1 VNRDIMARDICCQN
15 FKGLIAYIRHHYG
28 EKGVSTLL
36 EGLIDNPRYLVRDK
50 FDPSILHAIQ
60 QDHLSDSAYWVSNDF
75 SIALFENVKKII
87 KVPNPLIT
95 AGIGAVRESLSKR
108 VLFAARF
115 MGIAAISE
123 QAAKINARFNNTKV
137 VTLSERSDC
146 SATFELKYRPG
157 FQVTRNVCNWNLGIY
172 LEIGRMTGA
181 ANVRAEEVRC
191 VLDGD
196 DHCAIKL
203 SWDRSN
209 WFNSVSKRIAKRMIQ
224 WTSSDLIEEYETT
237 VRERDQLIDNLIR
250 SEEKYRKLFEDS
262 LDAMSLTAGGIILD
276 VNPAW
281 LKIHGY
287 AHKGEVVGK
296 DVMNIIHPEDRKVL
310 SARRKSWPDIPDRV
324 FRLRDLRPDSSF
336 FDVEVYSFEIVIDG
350 QVSLL
355 STIRDITELKR
366 IEASRRQLE
375 SRIKRAEKM
384 EALGTMAG
392 GVAHDLNNILSGIVG
407 YPDLI
412 LMQLPPDSPLR
423 KPITAIMQ
431 SGQKA
436 AAVVEDLLTLA
447 RRGVATNEILHL
459 NHIIEEYLSSLEFE
473 KLSSQF
479 PKAVVETRLYPDL
492 LNIEGSRVHLAKTV
506 MNLVINAA
514 EAMPD
519 GGLITIQTENVYI
532 DRPVE
537 DYDAIREGDYV
548 VLTITDTG
556 IGISPEDKEKIFEP
570 FYTKKVMGRSG
581 TGLGMAVVW
590 GTVKDLKGYI
600 NVETEKGKGT
610 RFILY
615 LPVTGRKEL
624 RLDPGITLENLRGNG
639 EKILIVD
646 DVSQQL
652 DIASEI
658 LTQMGYAPTA
668 VSSGE
673 QAVAYMRDHDCDLL
687 ILDMIMEPGIDGL
700 ETYRRILEHH
710 PDQKAVIASGFSET
724 SRVAEVQRLG
734 AGAYIKKPYTVEK
747 LAGIVRSELDRNPV
761 LFRKSKSET
770 RNSKQRLKTQK
781 S

>member
-1 VNRDIMARDICCQN
+1 MARDICCQN
-15 FKGLIAYIRHHYG
+15 FKGLIAFIRNHYG
-28 EKGVSTLL
+28 EEGVNTLL
-36 EGLIDNPRYLVRDK
+36 EGLVNNPHFLVGDK
-50 FDPSILHAIQ
+50 FDPSIQNAIRQ
-60 QDHLSDSAYWVSNDF
+60 IHMTDSAYWVSNDF

-87 KVPNPLIT
+87 KTPNPLVT
-95 AGIGAVRESLSKR
+95 AGIGAVRESLSR
-108 VLFAARF
+108 RALFVARF
-115 MGIAAISE
+115 MTPIAISR
-123 QAAKINARFNNTKV
+123 QATKINARFNNTKDV
-137 VTLSERSDC
+137 LLSE
-146 SATFELKYRPG
+146 SADSSVTFELRYRPG
-157 FQVTRNVCNWNLGIY
+157 FRVTKNVCHWNLGIY
-172 LEIGRMTGA
+172 QEIARMTGA

-209 WFNSVSKRIAKRMIQ
+209 WFKSFFKGIAKRVIQ
-224 WTSSDLIEEYETT
+224 WTFSELVEEYEST
-237 VRERDQLIDNLIR
+237 VQERDHLIENLIR
-250 SEEKYRKLFEDS
+250 SEKKYRKLFEDS
-262 LDAMSLTAGGIILD
+262 LDAMSLSAGGIILD

-287 AHKGEVVGK
+287 EHKGEVAGK
-296 DVMNIIHPEDRKVL
+296 DVISIIHPEDRNAL
-310 SARRKSWPDIPDRV
+310 SERRECWPDIPNRF
-324 FRLRDLRPDSSF
+324 FRIRDLRRDGSF

-366 IEASRRQLE
+366 TEDFRRQLE
-375 SRIKRAEKM
+375 LRIKRAEKM

-412 LMQLPPDSPLR
+412 LMQLPPDSPLH

-436 AAVVEDLLTLA
+436 ALVVEDLLTLA

-459 NHIIEEYLSSLEFE
+459 NRIIEEYLSSLEFE
-473 KLSSQF
+473 MLSSQF
-479 PKAVVETRLYPDL
+479 PKAVVETQLNPDL
-492 LNIEGSRVHLAKTV
+492 LNIDGSRVHLAKTV
-506 MNLVINAA
+506 MNLVTNAA

-519 GGLITIQTENVYI
+519 GGVITIQTENIYI
-532 DRPVE
+532 DQPIE
-537 DYDAIREGDYV
+537 GYDAIREGDYV
-548 VLTITDTG
+548 VLTIADTG
-556 IGISPEDKEKIFEP
+556 TGISPEDKEKIFEP

-590 GTVKDLKGYI
+590 GTVKDHNGYI
-600 NVETEKGKGT
+600 NVETGKGKGA
-610 RFILY
+610 RFTLY
-615 LPVTGRKEL
+615 LPVTGREEL
-624 RLDPGITLENLRGNG
+624 RMDPGISLENLRGNG

-646 DVSQQL
+646 DVPQQL
-652 DIASEI
+652 DIASEM
-658 LTQMGYAPTA
+658 LTYLGYAPTS
-668 VSSGE
+668 VCSGE

-724 SRVAEVQRLG
+724 GRVAELQRLG

-747 LAGIVRSELDRNPV
+747 LAGIVRSELDRNPA
-761 LFRKSKSET
+761 RQHK
-770 RNSKQRLKTQK
+770 
-781 S
+781 

>member
-1 VNRDIMARDICCQN
+1 MSSDIMARDICCQN
-15 FKGLIAYIRHHYG
+15 FKGLIAYILHHYG
-28 EKGVSTLL
+28 QEGVNSLL
-36 EGLIDNPRYLVRDK
+36 DGLINNPRYLVRDK
-50 FDPSILHAIQ
+50 FDPSNLHVIQ
-60 QDHLSDSAYWVSNDF
+60 QDHLNDSAYWVSNDF
-75 SIALFENVKKII
+75 SIALFDNVKKII
-87 KVPNPLIT
+87 KDPNPLMT
-95 AGIGAVRESLSKR
+95 AGVGAVLESLSKR
-108 VLFAARF
+108 ALVAARF
-115 MGIAAISE
+115 LGPLAISRR
-123 QAAKINARFNNTKV
+123 AASINDRFNHTKTV
-137 VTLSERSDC
+137 SLSEHGDC
-146 SATFELKYRPG
+146 SVTFELKYRPG
-157 FQVTRNVCNWNLGIY
+157 FRVTRNVCNWNLGIY
-172 LEIGRMTGA
+172 QGIAGMTGA
-181 ANVRAEEVRC
+181 ANVRAEEIRC

-196 DHCAIKL
+196 DHCAIRL

-209 WFNSVSKRIAKRMIQ
+209 WFGSIFKRVARRAML
-224 WTSSDLIEEYETT
+224 WTFSDLIEEYETT

-262 LDAMSLTAGGIILD
+262 LDAMSLTAGGILLD

-281 LKIHGY
+281 LNLHGY
-287 AHKGEVVGK
+287 AHKGEVVGR
-296 DVMNIIHPEDRKVL
+296 DVLDIVHPEDRKTL
-310 SARRKSWPDIPDRV
+310 SARRKCRPDIPDRI
-324 FRLRDLRPDSSF
+324 FRLRDLRRDGSF
-336 FDVEVYSFEIVIDG
+336 LDVEVYAFEIVIDG

-355 STIRDITELKR
+355 STIRDITEMKR
-366 IEASRRQLE
+366 SEASRKQLE
-375 SRIKRAEKM
+375 SRIKRSEKM

-412 LMQLPPDSPLR
+412 LMQLPPESPLR
-423 KPITAIMQ
+423 KPIAAIMQ

-447 RRGVATNEILHL
+447 RRGVATNEILYL
-459 NHIIEEYLSSLEFE
+459 NRIIEEYLASLEFE
-473 KLSSQF
+473 RLNSQF
-479 PKAVVETRLYPDL
+479 PKTVVETRLAADL
-492 LNIEGSRVHLAKTV
+492 LKVDGSRIHLAKTV
-506 MNLVINAA
+506 MNLVTNAA

-537 DYDAIREGDYV
+537 GYDAIRQGDYV
-548 VLTITDTG
+548 VLTVTDTG

-590 GTVKDLKGYI
+590 GAVKDHNGYI
-600 NVETEKGKGT
+600 NVESGKGKGT
-610 RFILY
+610 RFTLY
-615 LPVTGRKEL
+615 LPVTGREEL
-624 RLDPGITLENLRGNG
+624 CMAAGEVLENLRGNG

-658 LTQMGYAPTA
+658 LTHLGYAPIA

-710 PDQKAVIASGFSET
+710 PNHKAVIASGYSET
-724 SRVAEVQRLG
+724 SSVAEMQRLG

-747 LAGIVRSELDRNPV
+747 LAGIVRSELDGKPAHSR
-761 LFRKSKSET
+761 
-770 RNSKQRLKTQK
+770 
-781 S
+781 

>member
-1 VNRDIMARDICCQN
+1 VNNDIMARDICCQN

-28 EKGVSTLL
+28 EEGVTILL
-36 EGLIDNPRYLVRDK
+36 EGLADNPQYLVRDK
-50 FDPSILHAIQ
+50 FEPSRLHPIQ
-60 QDHLSDSAYWVSNDF
+60 KTHLTDSAYWVSNDF
-75 SIALFENVKKII
+75 SIGLFENVKKII

-95 AGIGAVRESLSKR
+95 AGIGAVQESLSR
-108 VLFAARF
+108 QALFAARF
-115 MGIAAISE
+115 LGPVAISK
-123 QAAKINARFNNTKV
+123 QVAKINARFNNTKE
-137 VTLSERSDC
+137 VTLSEHSDRSV
-146 SATFELKYRPG
+146 TFELKYRPG
-157 FQVTRNVCNWNLGIY
+157 IRVTRNVCHWNLGIY
-172 LEIGRMTGA
+172 LGVARMTGA

-191 VLDGD
+191 ILDGG

-203 SWDRSN
+203 SWDRSG
-209 WFNSVSKRIAKRMIQ
+209 WFRSLLKWIARRVIQ
-224 WTSSDLIEEYETT
+224 WTSSDLIEEHETM
-237 VRERDQLIDNLIR
+237 VLERDQLIENLIR

-281 LKIHGY
+281 LRIHGY
-287 AHKGEVVGK
+287 ENRGEVAGR
-296 DVMNIIHPEDRKVL
+296 DVMNFIHPDDRNMMF
-310 SARRKSWPDIPDRV
+310 SRRKSWPDIPGRI
-324 FRLRDLRPDSSF
+324 FRLRDLRRDGSF
-336 FDVEVYSFEIVIDG
+336 FDVEVYSFEIVIGG

-366 IEASRRQLE
+366 TEASQRQLE

-412 LMQLPPDSPLR
+412 LMQLPQDSPLR

-447 RRGVATNEILHL
+447 RRGVATNEILNL
-459 NHIIEEYLSSLEFE
+459 NRIVEEYLSSLEFE

-479 PKAVVETRLYPDL
+479 PKAVVETRLFPDL
-492 LNIEGSRVHLAKTV
+492 LNIDGSRVHLAKTV
-506 MNLVINAA
+506 MNLVINSA

-519 GGLITIQTENVYI
+519 GGVITIQTENVYI
-532 DRPVE
+532 DQPIE
-537 DYDAIREGDYV
+537 GYDAIRQGDYV
-548 VLTITDTG
+548 VLTVADTG
-556 IGISPEDKEKIFEP
+556 VGISPEDKEKIFEP

-590 GTVKDLKGYI
+590 GTVKDHNGYI
-600 NVETEKGKGT
+600 NVETGKGRGT
-610 RFILY
+610 RFTLY
-615 LPVTGRKEL
+615 LPVTDREEL
-624 RLDPGITLENLRGNG
+624 RLKPGAALENLRGNG

-658 LTQMGYAPTA
+658 LTHLGYAPTA

-700 ETYRRILEHH
+700 ETYRQILEHH

-724 SRVAEVQRLG
+724 GRVAELQRLG
-734 AGAYIKKPYTVEK
+734 AGAYIKKPYTVEN
-747 LAGIVRSELDRNPV
+747 LAGIVRSELDR
-761 LFRKSKSET
+761 KSGFV
-770 RNSKQRLKTQK
+770 
-781 S
+781 

>member
-1 VNRDIMARDICCQN
+1 MARDICCQN
-15 FKGLIAYIRHHYG
+15 FKGLIAYIRQHYG
-28 EKGVSTLL
+28 EAGVNTLL
-36 EGLIDNPRYLVRDK
+36 EGLADNPKYLVRDK
-50 FDPSILHAIQ
+50 FDPSVLHAIQ
-60 QDHLSDSAYWVSNDF
+60 QTHLTDSAYWVSNDF

-87 KVPNPLIT
+87 MAPDPLIT
-95 AGIGAVRESLSKR
+95 AGIGAVRESLSKQA
-108 VLFAARF
+108 LFAARF
-115 MGIAAISE
+115 MGPVAISK
-123 QAAKINARFNNTKV
+123 QAAKINARFNNTKEV
-137 VTLSERSDC
+137 ALSEHSDR

-157 FQVTRNVCNWNLGIY
+157 FRVTRNVCHWNLGIY
-172 LEIGRMTGA
+172 LGIARMTGA

-203 SWDRSN
+203 SWDRSG
-209 WFNSVSKRIAKRMIQ
+209 WFRSLLKRIAKRVIR
-224 WTSSDLIEEYETT
+224 WSSSDLIEEHETM
-237 VRERDQLIDNLIR
+237 VRERDQLIENLIR

-262 LDAMSLTAGGIILD
+262 LDAMSLTAGGKILD

-287 AHKGEVVGK
+287 ENRGEVAGK
-296 DVMNIIHPEDRKVL
+296 DVINFIHPDDRKML
-310 SARRKSWPDIPDRV
+310 TARRKSWPDIPGRI
-324 FRLRDLRPDSSF
+324 FRLRDLRRDGSF
-336 FDVEVYSFEIVIDG
+336 FDVEAYSFEIVIGG

-366 IEASRRQLE
+366 TEASQRQLE
-375 SRIKRAEKM
+375 LRIKRAEKM

-412 LMQLPPDSPLR
+412 LLQLSADSPLR
-423 KPITAIMQ
+423 KPIAAIMQ

-447 RRGVATNEILHL
+447 RRGVATNEIVHL
-459 NHIIEEYLSSLEFE
+459 NRIIEEYLSSLEFE
-473 KLSSQF
+473 RLSSLF
-479 PKAVVETRLYPDL
+479 PKAVIETRLSPDL
-492 LNIEGSRVHLAKTV
+492 LNIDGSRVHLVKTV

-514 EAMPD
+514 EAMPV
-519 GGLITIQTENVYI
+519 GGTITIQTENVYI

-537 DYDAIREGDYV
+537 GYDAIRQGDYV

-556 IGISPEDKEKIFEP
+556 VGISPEDKEKIFEP
-570 FYTKKVMGRSG
+570 FYTNKVMGRSG

-590 GTVKDLKGYI
+590 GTVKDHNGYI
-600 NVETEKGKGT
+600 SVETGKGKGT

-615 LPVTGRKEL
+615 LPVADREEL
-624 RLDPGITLENLRGNG
+624 RLDPGAALENLRGNG

-658 LTQMGYAPTA
+658 LTHLGYAPTA

-673 QAVAYMRDHDCDLL
+673 LAVAYMRDHDCDLL

-700 ETYRRILEHH
+700 ETYRRILENH
-710 PDQKAVIASGFSET
+710 PDQKVVIASGYSET
-724 SRVAEVQRLG
+724 GRVAEMQRMG
-734 AGAYIKKPYTVEK
+734 AGAYIKKPYTVQK
-747 LAGIVRSELDRNPV
+747 LAGIVRSELDRNTANPP
-761 LFRKSKSET
+761 
-770 RNSKQRLKTQK
+770 
-781 S
+781 

>member
-28 EKGVSTLL
+28 EEGVNTLL
-36 EGLIDNPRYLVRDK
+36 EGLAHNPQYLVRDK
-50 FDPSILHAIQ
+50 FDPSVLHAIQ
-60 QDHLSDSAYWVSNDF
+60 QNHLTDSAYWVSNDF

-87 KVPNPLIT
+87 RVPNPLMT
-95 AGIGAVRESLSKR
+95 AGIGAVRESLSKQA
-108 VLFAARF
+108 LFAARF
-115 MGIAAISE
+115 MGPVAISK
-123 QAAKINARFNNTKV
+123 QAAKINARFNNTKE
-137 VTLSERSDC
+137 VTLSEHSARSV
-146 SATFELKYRPG
+146 TFELKYRPG
-157 FQVTRNVCNWNLGIY
+157 FRVTRNVCHWNMGIY
-172 LEIGRMTGA
+172 LGIARMTGA

-203 SWDRSN
+203 SWDRSS
-209 WFNSVSKRIAKRMIQ
+209 WFKSLLKRIAKRVIQ
-224 WTSSDLIEEYETT
+224 WTSSDLIEEHETM
-237 VRERDQLIDNLIR
+237 VLERDQLIENLIR

-262 LDAMSLTAGGIILD
+262 LDAMSLTTGGKIMD

-287 AHKGEVVGK
+287 VNRDEVVGK
-296 DVMNIIHPEDRKVL
+296 DVVNVIHPDDRKML
-310 SARRKSWPDIPDRV
+310 TARRISWPDIPGRI
-324 FRLRDLRPDSSF
+324 FRIRDLRHDGSF
-336 FDVEVYSFEIVIDG
+336 FDVEVYAFEIVIDG
-350 QVSLL
+350 QVSIL

-366 IEASRRQLE
+366 TEASQRQLE
-375 SRIKRAEKM
+375 LRIKRAEKM

-412 LMQLPPDSPLR
+412 LMQLSPDSPLR
-423 KPITAIMQ
+423 KPITAILQ

-447 RRGVATNEILHL
+447 RRGVATNEIVHL
-459 NHIIEEYLSSLEFE
+459 NPIIEEYLSSLEFE
-473 KLSSQF
+473 KLNSLF
-479 PKAVVETRLYPDL
+479 PKTVVETRLSPDL
-492 LNIEGSRVHLAKTV
+492 LNIDGSRVHLVKTV
-506 MNLVINAA
+506 MNLITNAA

-519 GGLITIQTENVYI
+519 GGVISIQTENVYI

-537 DYDAIREGDYV
+537 GYDAIREGDYV
-548 VLTITDTG
+548 VLTIADTG
-556 IGISPEDKEKIFEP
+556 IGISPDDKEKIFEP

-590 GTVKDLKGYI
+590 GTVKDHNGYI
-600 NVETEKGKGT
+600 NVESGKGKGT
-610 RFILY
+610 CFTLY
-615 LPVTGRKEL
+615 LPVTDREEL
-624 RLDPGITLENLRGNG
+624 CLDPGAALENLRGNG

-646 DVSQQL
+646 DISQQL

-658 LTQMGYAPTA
+658 LKLLGYAPTA

-687 ILDMIMEPGIDGL
+687 ILDMIMGPGIDGL

-710 PDQKAVIASGFSET
+710 PDQKAVIASGYSET
-724 SRVAEVQRLG
+724 SRVAEMQRLG
-734 AGAYIKKPYTVEK
+734 AGAYIKKPYTIEK
-747 LAGIVRSELDRNPV
+747 LAGIVRSELDRKPAH
-761 LFRKSKSET
+761 
-770 RNSKQRLKTQK
+770 
-781 S
+781 